1 MALPGPVQTL
11 INEWSRFPG
20 VGEKTARRM
29 VFYLLRQEPEK
40 IRGFGDAVL
49 SLSKNIRRC
58 SECGAVTDADPC
70 AICTDPLRDR
80 RLICV
85 VENEED
91 CVAMEQAGIFNGLY
105 HVLGGRTSPLDDEE
119 IPEESLERLR
129 HRVEEGGVQEIILAT
144 APRIEGDLTAYSVQ
158 EALKGLPVR
167 VSRLSYG
174 LPAAGRRQHRLRRPR
189 YAAHGDGGPEGDER
203 LGGIVFGKARINRKK
218 SKVLERRR
226 FYAA

>member
-1 MALPGPVQTL
+1 MLSDPVRKL
-11 INEWSRFPG
+11 MSEWSRFPG

-40 IRGFGDAVL
+40 IRSFGEAVI
-49 SLSKNIRRC
+49 SLADNIRRC
-58 SECGAVTDADPC
+58 SVCGAVTDSDPC

-80 RLICV
+80 QSICV

-91 CVAMEQAGIFNGLY
+91 CAAMEQAGIFNGLY

-129 HRVEEGGVQEIILAT
+129 RRVEVGGVKEIILAT

-158 EALKGLPVR
+158 EALSGLSVSI
-167 VSRLSYG
+167 SRLSYG
-174 LPAAGRRQHRLRRPR
+174 LPA
-189 YAAHGDGGPEGDER
+189 GGSIGFADRVTLHMAMES
-203 LGGIVFGKARINRKK
+203 RKEMK
-218 SKVLERRR
+218 STGN
-226 FYAA
+226 